1 VDEALEIG
9 KTMSADYL
17 AKLPTGF
24 YEPLKKN
31 IVTMESL
38 KKKAKIGDAN
48 VYDIEQLY
56 ARMLVI
62 SQNRDIRLSDLFKY
76 ELSVPSS
83 LFEDFGDL
91 RKGIS
96 RLASHTTSHLKRL
109 SVPSSLFEDFGDLRK
124 GTKANMLHK
133 LAAFSDGQKI
143 QVDALIVDGNEA
155 LYHTLWPKSTTLSNV
170 AAGFVDSLARPYDTI
185 VVFDGYH
192 QNSIKAHERQRRAKG
207 CVPVSINSEATQ
219 SCQRERL
226 S

>member
-1 VDEALEIG
+1 MGHTNPLQTQPDDPLHNIVNGTVADSEVNVDEALEIG

-38 KKKAKIGDAN
+38 KKKAKIDDAN

-143 QVDALIVDGNEA
+143 QVDALIVDGN
-155 LYHTLWPKSTTLSNV
+155 
-170 AAGFVDSLARPYDTI
+170 D
-185 VVFDGYH
+185 
-192 QNSIKAHERQRRAKG
+192 Q
-207 CVPVSINSEATQ
+207 
-219 SCQRERL
+219 
-226 S
+226 